1 LAPRFFVDGHFERGG
16 VVAFHGG
23 DARKIV
29 TVLRLQS
36 GDQIEVI
43 DSSGQVF
50 AAALQVQAFQVQALL
65 GELLTRPSECKLQL
79 TLAQGVPKGQK
90 MDFVVE
96 KATELGVHAII
107 PFVSERTVGEA
118 RGAAKTERWRR
129 LARTAATQSG
139 RTVLPHVED
148 PEPFAAV
155 VSRFPAFDAV
165 LVAWELAERE
175 ALRAVLPNVIAG
187 AQRILVMIGPE
198 GGITHAEAHEALAAG
213 AHALSLGARILR
225 TETAGLVACTAILYA
240 AGEL

>member
-23 DARKIV
+23 DAR
-29 TVLRLQS
+29 
-36 GDQIEVI
+36 IEVI

-165 LVAWELAERE
+165 L
-175 ALRAVLPNVIAG
+175 PNVIAG

>member
-1 LAPRFFVDGHFERGG
+1 MAPRFFVDGHYERGEI
-16 VVAFHGG
+16 VAFHGA

-29 TVLRLQS
+29 TVLRLHS

-43 DSSGQVF
+43 DSSGRVF
-50 AAALQVQAFQVQALL
+50 AGTLAVHAADVRALL
-65 GELLTRPSECKLQL
+65 GELITRPSESKLLL
-79 TLAQGVPKGQK
+79 TLAQGIPKGQK

-96 KATELGVHAII
+96 KATELGVCSII
-107 PFVSERTVGEA
+107 PFVSERTIGEA

-129 LARTAATQSG
+129 LARTAATQCG
-139 RTVLPHVED
+139 RTVLPQIED

-155 VSRFPAFDAV
+155 LARFTAFDTV
-165 LVAWELAERE
+165 LIAWELAERE

-198 GGITHAEAHEALAAG
+198 GGISHAEAHQALAAG